1 MVVAIL
7 TVALVAALAWLAVER
22 RRSLRSQALLQE
34 RLAAASRGLESLQQS
49 FARFVPADVVESI
62 IAQGVSTRSEKKDVT
77 VLFADLKGFTSLAEG
92 LDPDLLVRILNG
104 YFERMSRAIS
114 SHRGH
119 VAKFIGDGLLALFG
133 ALEPNPWQAA
143 DAVQAA
149 LAMRDALAEYN
160 ARLHADG
167 SPPLAMGVGVHRG
180 SVVAGMI
187 GSAELVEYG
196 VIGSTVNVAARVQQL
211 TRLYDVDI
219 LVTADVANA
228 LDARFVLRAL
238 PPAHVK
244 GVSTLL
250 STFAIEGTRV
260 PQPA

>member
-7 TVALVAALAWLAVER
+7 TVALVAALAWLAWLAVER

-180 SVVAGMI
+180 SVVAG
-187 GSAELVEYG
+187 